1 VISIFD
7 AGAAAH
13 PYVRR
18 AWIAAVIVALLQT
31 VIICYTIESHA
42 SILRSGTEILLR
54 TAPIDPRDL
63 LRGDYVVL
71 NYDISSVPASTVV
84 GELPKEA
91 GEKVLSVRLQK
102 QPDGFWSIAESSF
115 GNLEPKPDTV
125 VLKSQPFQYYPV
137 EGPQTIRVDYG
148 IERYY
153 VPEGEGQDL
162 EEARSDGQLS
172 IAARVSGSG
181 QAQIRR
187 LFVDGKP
194 VYEEPLY

>member
-1 VISIFD
+1 MSFIFD
-7 AGAAAH
+7 AGATAH

-31 VIICYTIESHA
+31 VIIGYTIESHA
-42 SILRSGTEILLR
+42 SILRSGTEVLLK

-63 LRGDYVVL
+63 LRGDYVTL

-84 GELPKEA
+84 GGPPKEA
-91 GEKVLSVRLQK
+91 GEMVLSVRLQK
-102 QPDGFWSIAESSF
+102 HPDGFWSIVESSF
-115 GNLEPKPDTV
+115 GTLEPKPDTV

-137 EGPQTIRVDYG
+137 DADQRIRVDYG

-153 VPEGEGQDL
+153 VPEGQGRDL
-162 EEARSDGQLS
+162 EQARSDGHLS
-172 IAARVSGSG
+172 IAARVSDSG
-181 QAQIRR
+181 QAQIRS
-187 LFVDGKP
+187 LLLDGKP

>member
-1 VISIFD
+1 MSFIFD

-31 VIICYTIESHA
+31 LIIGYTIEGHA
-42 SILRSGTEILLR
+42 SILRSGTEVLLK

-84 GELPKEA
+84 GDLPKEA
-91 GEKVLSVRLQK
+91 GEKALSVRLQK

-115 GNLEPKPDTV
+115 GALEPKPDTV
-125 VLKSQPFQYYPV
+125 VLKSRPFQYYPV
-137 EGPQTIRVDYG
+137 EGGQAIRVDYG

-153 VPEGEGQDL
+153 VPEGEGRDL
-162 EEARSDGQLS
+162 EQARSDGQLS
-172 IAARVSGSG
+172 IAARVSDSG

>member
-1 VISIFD
+1 MSFIFD
-7 AGAAAH
+7 AGATAH

-18 AWIAAVIVALLQT
+18 AWISAVIVALLQT
-31 VIICYTIESHA
+31 LIIGYTIESHA
-42 SILRSGTEILLR
+42 SILRSGTEVLLK

-84 GELPKEA
+84 GDLPKEA

-115 GNLEPKPDTV
+115 GALELKPDTV
-125 VLKSQPFQYYPV
+125 VLKSRPFQYYPV
-137 EGPQTIRVDYG
+137 EGGQAIRVDYG

-153 VPEGEGQDL
+153 VPEGEGRDL
-162 EEARSDGQLS
+162 EQARSDGQLS
-172 IAARVSGSG
+172 IAARVSDSG

-187 LFVDGKP
+187 LLVDGKP

>member
-1 VISIFD
+1 MSFIFD
-7 AGAAAH
+7 AGATAH

-31 VIICYTIESHA
+31 VIIGYTIESHA
-42 SILRSGTEILLR
+42 SILRSGTEVLLK

-84 GELPKEA
+84 GDLPKEA
-91 GEKVLSVRLQK
+91 GERVLSVRLQK
-102 QPDGFWSIAESSF
+102 QPNGFWSIAESSF
-115 GNLEPKPDTV
+115 STLEPKPDTV

-137 EGPQTIRVDYG
+137 VGDQAIRVDYG

-153 VPEGEGQDL
+153 VPEGQGRDL

-172 IAARVSGSG
+172 IAARVSDSG

-187 LFVDGKP
+187 LLLDGKP

>member
-1 VISIFD
+1 MSSIFD

-18 AWIAAVIVALLQT
+18 AWIAAIIVALLQT
-31 VIICYTIESHA
+31 VIIGYTIASHA
-42 SILRSGTEILLR
+42 SILRSGTEVLLK

-71 NYDISSVPASTVV
+71 NYEISSVPASTIV
-84 GELPKEA
+84 GGPPKEA
-91 GEKVLSVRLQK
+91 GERVLSVRLQK
-102 QPDGFWSIAESSF
+102 QPDGFWGIAESSF
-115 GNLEPKPDTV
+115 GALEAKPDTV

-137 EGPQTIRVDYG
+137 DPEQTIRVDYG

-153 VPEGEGQDL
+153 IPEGEGSNLDT
-162 EEARSDGQLS
+162 ARSEGQLS
-172 IAARVSGSG
+172 IAARVSAGG
-181 QAQIRR
+181 QAQIRS
-187 LFVDGKP
+187 LLVDGKA